1 MNNLE
6 TLEIKRQELLKE
18 YKKQQKRGIIFLI
31 LGLIIAALSFF
42 LLMEGM
48 VIGLAVAFGVGV
60 VGFIFIGKAYNQM
73 VSFRTIVKKDIILT
87 LLKEQ
92 FDDVYYDPQG
102 TIPIQT
108 INETRMVKRPDRFHG
123 EDYIKGS
130 YKGINFE
137 LSDVDLKERVE
148 TRDSKGN
155 VTVSYQTY
163 FKGRWYIY
171 QFPRKFPDALKI
183 IEGRWTGADTR
194 NMVKLQT
201 ESIEFNKKFSIY
213 ATTQEYGFYHIT
225 SSMIE
230 KLLELEKL
238 HRGSILYYYVADKL
252 HIGVNDRKDY
262 MELSIKTP
270 LNQES
275 LKAFM
280 SDIELIPAIINE
292 LRLDSQKFKETL

>member
-1 MNNLE
+1 
-6 TLEIKRQELLKE
+6 
-18 YKKQQKRGIIFLI
+18 
-31 LGLIIAALSFF
+31 
-42 LLMEGM
+42 
-48 VIGLAVAFGVGV
+48 
-60 VGFIFIGKAYNQM
+60 
-73 VSFRTIVKKDIILT
+73 VK
-87 LLKEQ
+87 
-92 FDDVYYDPQG
+92 V
-102 TIPIQT
+102 
-108 INETRMVKRPDRFHG
+108 
-123 EDYIKGS
+123 
-130 YKGINFE
+130 
-137 LSDVDLKERVE
+137 
-148 TRDSKGN
+148 
-155 VTVSYQTY
+155 
-163 FKGRWYIY
+163 
-171 QFPRKFPDALKI
+171 
-183 IEGRWTGADTR
+183 
-194 NMVKLQT
+194 QT

-292 LRLDSQKFKETL
+292 LRLDSQKFKNTI